1 MNKYTIKIN
10 KNVIEWIFVL
20 STILFSGN
28 AYAASVPNVLY
39 VRLKYIIVL
48 LALLYMILI
57 KRGKIPVVIRG
68 IKKPIEIL
76 CIWIFFLVILFLIHY
91 DTESLG
97 VLMSY
102 ILNVIFAY
110 IVVCIVSWKRFMEKY
125 VRALFVISLVSLVC
139 FFWLANTDL
148 YRQIMPI
155 LQGMG
160 ENGNIYNKYQGIL
173 IYFSANENRNFGCF
187 WEPGIFATHII
198 IALLSLIY
206 CDKVKRKTLYFI
218 IFSITLFSTSSSAG
232 YVIYIFVIVYMMLSK
247 IKINI
252 PEDWPKLVLITVVLF
267 LLVLLCLNINS
278 IIVALGLQDNLVYA
292 KLLDMETSQRYES
305 IIYNLKIF
313 LEHPFVGVGFEG
325 INLDKYYLLARQEAV
340 VLDTATSF
348 RLLAT
353 MGFAGAF
360 FTYIFI
366 WGIIRKRN
374 ILVVSKIILI
384 IIVLIVLN
392 KEGQDTFLLPW
403 TIAFY
408 LNEKMIINKNVI

>member
-1 MNKYTIKIN
+1 
-10 KNVIEWIFVL
+10 
-20 STILFSGN
+20 
-28 AYAASVPNVLY
+28 
-39 VRLKYIIVL
+39 
-48 LALLYMILI
+48 
-57 KRGKIPVVIRG
+57 
-68 IKKPIEIL
+68 
-76 CIWIFFLVILFLIHY
+76 
-91 DTESLG
+91 
-97 VLMSY
+97 
-102 ILNVIFAY
+102 
-110 IVVCIVSWKRFMEKY
+110 
-125 VRALFVISLVSLVC
+125 
-139 FFWLANTDL
+139 
-148 YRQIMPI
+148 MPI

-198 IALLSLIY
+198 IALLFLIY

-232 YVIYIFVIVYMMLSK
+232 YVIYIFAIVYMMISK

-267 LLVLLCLNINS
+267 LLVMLCLNINS

-325 INLDKYYLLARQEAV
+325 INLDKYYLLARQEAI

-374 ILVVSKIILI
+374 IVVVSKIILI
-384 IIVLIVLN
+384 IIVLMVLN

-408 LNEKMIINKNVI
+408 LNEKKIDNQ